1 MWFKNYIDLITEL
14 QRTSK
19 TDFEIDF
26 CMIKNNFGLA
36 IENIQK
42 HRNIRLVSDDKRR
55 NCLLSKPNYYSTK
68 SFPKLCRN
76 GVSYV
81 KLWKYWKTVTNGK
94 ETGFMKDGLRG
105 EIMKEFSRLKPK
117 TYSYIKDNN
126 K

>member
-1 MWFKNYIDLITEL
+1 MIQELYWFNYWTSENFKNWLWNRLLHD
-14 QRTSK
+14 
-19 TDFEIDF
+19 
-26 CMIKNNFGLA
+26 KNNFGLA